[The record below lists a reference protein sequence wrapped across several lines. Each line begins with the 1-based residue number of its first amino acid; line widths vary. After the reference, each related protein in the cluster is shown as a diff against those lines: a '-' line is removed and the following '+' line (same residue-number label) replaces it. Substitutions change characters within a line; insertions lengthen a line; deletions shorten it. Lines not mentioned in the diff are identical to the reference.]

1 MLSETL
7 MKNLN
12 VLGLCDDSRRVKA
25 GDLFFSLPTDGYEV
39 FARNAIAAGAVAVV
53 GENVAPEGLTS
64 KWIQV
69 SDVKAARLEAART
82 FYKDPFA
89 KLTCHAVTGT
99 NGKTTSAFLMDAML
113 TAAGHKVALLG
124 TIKNKVGDVSVP
136 ANLTTPGQL
145 DLFAFAA
152 KAVEV
157 GCTDLVMETSSHAL
171 HQGRVAGIRY
181 RSGLFSNLTQD
192 HLDYHKTMEAYFD
205 AKKLLFTKY
214 LADDGVAVINVD
226 DSHGEALCA
235 ELKTSGKN
243 VVGVSRL
250 GAAMADV
257 KPVGV
262 VENTEDGLKFD
273 LQGFESD
280 AHFETALCGDF
291 NVDNVMLVLSW
302 ANAIGISKA
311 AMDKAL
317 AEVRVPGRFEK
328 VWNKNGIHVVVDYA
342 HTPDALERVL
352 ATART
357 LCRGKLSTVFGCGGD
372 RDKTKRPIMGA
383 IAEKMADKAWLTSDN
398 PRTENPADIIN
409 DVKAGMK
416 TDKFEVVELR
426 DEAIRHACAELK
438 DGDWLVVAGK
448 GHEDYQIIGKTKHHF
463 DDHEEVVK
471 AMENV

>member
-7 MKNLN
+7 MKNMN
-12 VLGLCDDSRRVKA
+12 VRGLCDDSRRVKS
-25 GDLFFSLPTDGYEV
+25 GDLFFSMPAPNYDV
-39 FARNAIAAGAVAVV
+39 FARDAVAAGAVAVV
-53 GENVAPEGLTS
+53 SESTAPEGLAS

-69 SDVKAARLEAART
+69 SDVKAARLEAAKI
-82 FYKDPFA
+82 FYKDPFS

-157 GCTDLVMETSSHAL
+157 GCSDLVMETSSHAL

-192 HLDYHKTMEAYFD
+192 HLDYHKTMDAYFD

-226 DSHGEALCA
+226 DEHGASLCA
-235 ELKTSGKN
+235 DLKASGRKA
-243 VVGVSRL
+243 VGVSRL
-250 GAAMADV
+250 GSEKADV
-257 KPVGV
+257 KPAGT

-273 LQGFESD
+273 LAVFGAA

-302 ANAIGISKA
+302 ANAIGLSKE

-317 AEVRVPGRFEK
+317 AQVRVPGRFEK

-352 ATART
+352 ATARS

-398 PRTENPADIIN
+398 PRTENPTDIIN

-426 DEAIRHACAELK
+426 DEAIKRACAELK